1 MENRIDFLSQV
12 LASIPDQIAVIDIS
26 GKIVYVNKSWIE
38 FGESNSVKIKDWIG
52 VDYLTICDNAD
63 ATGDVLGGEAVKGI
77 REVIEGLK
85 QDFHLEYPCH
95 SPNEQRWFMMN
106 ITGFLLGDE
115 RYFVVMHKN
124 ITQRKL
130 VENTVNQLAR
140 LDGLTGVANRRAF
153 DEFLQAEWQRSAR
166 LQVPIT
172 LVLIDIDYF
181 KPLNDLQGHL
191 VGDDCL
197 IQLAQLL
204 DRYAKRP
211 GDLCARYG
219 GDEFAL
225 VWGNTDSH
233 EAEYMADQL
242 IEKTR
247 QLTVID
253 AKSNPTGKISVSIG
267 LVSMI
272 PERVEYN
279 QIIIRYADEMLYQA
293 KAQGRDRIEAIRK

>member
-1 MENRIDFLSQV
+1 MENRIDFLTQV
-12 LASIPDQIAVIDIS
+12 LASMPDQMAVIDAS

-38 FGESNSVKIKDWIG
+38 FGYSNSSQTRDWIG
-52 VDYLTICDNAD
+52 VDYLTICANAN
-63 ATGDVLGGEAVKGI
+63 ATGDESGGDAFRGI
-77 REVIEGLK
+77 RFVIDGQK
-85 QDFHLEYPCH
+85 KDFQLEYPCH
-95 SPNEQRWFMMN
+95 SPNEKRWFMMN
-106 ITGFLLGDE
+106 VTGFQLGDE
-115 RYFVVMHKN
+115 RYFVVVHKN

-130 VENTVNQLAR
+130 AEETVTQLAR
-140 LDGLTGVANRRAF
+140 MDGLTEVANRRTF

-172 LVLIDIDYF
+172 LVLIDIDHF
-181 KPLNDLQGHL
+181 KPINDIQGHL

-197 IQLAQLL
+197 VKLAKLL
-204 DRYAKRP
+204 DQYAKRP

-225 VWGNTDSH
+225 VWGNTNLH

-247 QLTVID
+247 RLRVID
-253 AKSNPTGKISVSIG
+253 ADGNLTGKITVSIG
-267 LVSMI
+267 MVSMI

-279 QIIIRYADEMLYQA
+279 QFIIGYADEMLYQA
-293 KAQGRDRIEAIRK
+293 KAKGRDRVEATQK